1 MEELLISDNQLI
13 NIAEKELVE
22 QTRASVKVFSDA
34 LVKSKAYYNLL
45 ASGAVEAFLRE
56 KGLLQGEY
64 VSLHSSMKLLGDFEI
79 ADIQLPNLTIDVRAI
94 FDENELFIPKK
105 HFENKILPDIY
116 LFVKMD
122 DDLQNATMLGFVKP
136 SSVNLKNQNDE
147 YYFVNSSLLS
157 PISELVS
164 FIKSFPVKNQYI
176 ISENVEE
183 TLEKLIMLY
192 FDNDI
197 EPSKLEKLLDYLQN
211 STVAREKLVEF
222 ENFER
227 LSSMAIQEFKDLD
240 VKNNDISK
248 YIKALVTTDEF
259 LQFGG
264 DGLNEFEE
272 TPTSAG
278 LFIDDEE
285 ISDLK
290 NGEVEESEVVVDKN
304 SSEVFENSEHSEEMF
319 EEVTDEVIDE
329 QEVGSANLSL
339 LDDDEVE
346 QDSLQVSEIPVVD
359 EFDVFD
365 EVDEFETSGL
375 EEEASVDSSELIEN
389 SVINEQDTIESV
401 VEPLQEEDLEFQV
414 DALDGVE
421 NDLLLVE
428 NAELDE
434 NLTVEEDI
442 QSVVELEQLDTI
454 EETKSE
460 ENENEI
466 ENIETVQQ
474 VESLD
479 ELNLEQVTFEDE
491 EIELEFVENVDV
503 ETPVQ
508 DTETQEVTIDI
519 DENKEIDSDSLVQEQ
534 DLEVF
539 VDSEQ
544 IEIFDDIS
552 MEEDLEKDVV
562 EEISEV
568 SIDEDENLGI
578 ELDIPMTEENS
589 GFEIPDVVAES
600 VEDVDLSGVVTDEIS
615 FEEER
620 LDDIVDVVSPS
631 MEENFV
637 SVSDEDVDNA
647 IAQVGFIDD
656 DDEQLVTNVNEEFS
670 GDSGDF
676 TLDELLSMGEDLSE
690 GSATSEEDNMDT
702 SSVNA
707 GVSEIFDNETS
718 ETEQQAEDAETG
730 SSDFAFAL
738 DNKSPIP
745 KKLLVPIAAFVTVVC
760 LIGAGAWY
768 FLSQNK
774 SVSSNIDIVDNSN
787 FEDMSMDL
795 NDIVPDESVVKT
807 DIPVSDNIKSNENKK
822 ENVANEPQV
831 PQQLPKED
839 VKPIP
844 EQLSMQKIKKDFS
857 QPNTYLSVSKIVWDV
872 PEYLTYNDDFSSY
885 LQALGSSVKLN
896 LSSDL
901 LLIAE
906 NTLFNKVKV
915 KIQLKDSGRKFSAEL
930 TDSCG
935 SKVVDDLVLQSVK
948 NTLNLM
954 QPPVNSL
961 DTADE
966 DLFLTIYL

>member
-1 MEELLISDNQLI
+1 MEELLINDNQLI

-122 DDLQNATMLGFVKP
+122 DDLQNAIMLGFVKP

-147 YYFVNSSLLS
+147 YYFVNKALLS

-164 FIKSFPVKNQYI
+164 FIKSLPIKKQYI

-211 STVAREKLVEF
+211 STLAREKLIEF

-248 YIKALVTTDEF
+248 YIKTLVATDEF

-264 DGLNEFEE
+264 DELNEFEE
-272 TPTSAG
+272 GSTSAG

-290 NGEVEESEVVVDKN
+290 NDDVEESEVSTDKN
-304 SSEVFENSEHSEEMF
+304 SGEAFEDLEHSEEIT
-319 EEVTDEVIDE
+319 EEILGE
-329 QEVGSANLSL
+329 QEVGSADLSL
-339 LDDDEVE
+339 LDDEEVDDE
-346 QDSLQVSEIPVVD
+346 SLPVSEISIVD
-359 EFDVFD
+359 EFEVFD
-365 EVDEFETSGL
+365 EVDEFETSELGT
-375 EEEASVDSSELIEN
+375 EVSGDTSELIKN
-389 SVINEQDTIESV
+389 SVINDEDTIESV
-401 VEPLQEEDLEFQV
+401 VEPLQEEDLELQI

-421 NDLLLVE
+421 NDLLLVD
-428 NAELDE
+428 NVELDE
-434 NLTVEEDI
+434 SSTIEEDI
-442 QSVVELEQLDTI
+442 QSAVEIESLDMV
-454 EETKSE
+454 EEVKSN
-460 ENENEI
+460 ENDNEI
-466 ENIETVQQ
+466 ENIDIVQQ

-491 EIELEFVENVDV
+491 EINLELVENVDI
-503 ETPVQ
+503 EAQ
-508 DTETQEVTIDI
+508 NVTTDI
-519 DENKEIDSDSLVQEQ
+519 DENKEINSDSLVQEQ

-539 VDSEQ
+539 VEPEQ

-552 MEEDLEKDVV
+552 MEEDLEKDVTTEIFEASF
-562 EEISEV
+562 EEEKNFGV
-568 SIDEDENLGI
+568 

-589 GFEIPDVVAES
+589 GFEIPDVVVDS
-600 VEDVDLSGVVTDEIS
+600 VEGFDLSGVVTDEIS
-615 FEEER
+615 FEEEK
-620 LDDIVDVVSPS
+620 LDDIADVVSPS
-631 MEENFV
+631 KEERFV
-637 SVSDEDVDNA
+637 SVSDEDIDNA

-656 DDEQLVTNVNEEFS
+656 DDEQLLINKNEEFS
-670 GDSGDF
+670 EDNGDF
-676 TLDELLSMGEDLSE
+676 SLDELLSMGENLSE
-690 GSATSEEDNMDT
+690 GSDVSEEDNMDA

-707 GVSEIFDNETS
+707 GVSEIFDDEAVG
-718 ETEQQAEDAETG
+718 TEQQAEDVETG

-774 SVSSNIDIVDNSN
+774 SVSSSVDIVDNSN

-807 DIPVSDNIKSNENKK
+807 DIPVSDNINSKENKNENM
-822 ENVANEPQV
+822 ANEPQM
-831 PQQLPKED
+831 PKHLPKED

-872 PEYLTYNDDFSSY
+872 PEYLTYNDDFSAY
-885 LQALGSSVKLN
+885 LQSLGSSVKLN

>member
-1 MEELLISDNQLI
+1 M
-13 NIAEKELVE
+13 
-22 QTRASVKVFSDA
+22 
-34 LVKSKAYYNLL
+34 
-45 ASGAVEAFLRE
+45 
-56 KGLLQGEY
+56 
-64 VSLHSSMKLLGDFEI
+64 
-79 ADIQLPNLTIDVRAI
+79 
-94 FDENELFIPKK
+94 
-105 HFENKILPDIY
+105 
-116 LFVKMD
+116 
-122 DDLQNATMLGFVKP
+122 
-136 SSVNLKNQNDE
+136 
-147 YYFVNSSLLS
+147 
-157 PISELVS
+157 
-164 FIKSFPVKNQYI
+164 
-176 ISENVEE
+176 
-183 TLEKLIMLY
+183 
-192 FDNDI
+192 
-197 EPSKLEKLLDYLQN
+197 
-211 STVAREKLVEF
+211 
-222 ENFER
+222 
-227 LSSMAIQEFKDLD
+227 
-240 VKNNDISK
+240 
-248 YIKALVTTDEF
+248 
-259 LQFGG
+259 
-264 DGLNEFEE
+264 
-272 TPTSAG
+272 
-278 LFIDDEE
+278 
-285 ISDLK
+285 
-290 NGEVEESEVVVDKN
+290 
-304 SSEVFENSEHSEEMF
+304 
-319 EEVTDEVIDE
+319 
-329 QEVGSANLSL
+329 
-339 LDDDEVE
+339 
-346 QDSLQVSEIPVVD
+346 
-359 EFDVFD
+359 
-365 EVDEFETSGL
+365 
-375 EEEASVDSSELIEN
+375 
-389 SVINEQDTIESV
+389 
-401 VEPLQEEDLEFQV
+401 
-414 DALDGVE
+414 
-421 NDLLLVE
+421 
-428 NAELDE
+428 
-434 NLTVEEDI
+434 
-442 QSVVELEQLDTI
+442 
-454 EETKSE
+454 
-460 ENENEI
+460 
-466 ENIETVQQ
+466 
-474 VESLD
+474 
-479 ELNLEQVTFEDE
+479 TFEDE
-491 EIELEFVENVDV
+491 EIELEFVENVNV

-508 DTETQEVTIDI
+508 DTETQEVTTDI

-631 MEENFV
+631 MEERFV

-647 IAQVGFIDD
+647 IAQVGFVVD
-656 DDEQLVTNVNEEFS
+656 DDEQLVPDVNEEFS

-690 GSATSEEDNMDT
+690 GSATSEKDNMDT

-707 GVSEIFDNETS
+707 GVSEIFDNETV
-718 ETEQQAEDAETG
+718 ETEQQAEDAEPG

-774 SVSSNIDIVDNSN
+774 SVSSNVDIVDNSN

-872 PEYLTYNDDFSSY
+872 PEYLTYNDDFSAY
-885 LQALGSSVKLN
+885 LQSLGSSVKLN